1 MEGAVRG
8 LDALERVSRSVRA
21 AGGGRSGQGSLLP
34 AAVCRASRVTLAY
47 PRAVVAEDGESK
59 EPVRVRQPVAGL
71 VAAGVAAGIA
81 RRQGRAFGKALTL
94 GPSVRA
100 ALRPP
105 LCAEEIRHRPVPRPA
120 VREYYVGDK
129 ATWVRGISSRPSGS
143 RGLHRGL
150 GVGHRR
156 QRG

>member
-1 MEGAVRG
+1 M
-8 LDALERVSRSVRA
+8 
-21 AGGGRSGQGSLLP
+21 LP
-34 AAVCRASRVTLAY
+34 AAVCRATRVTLAY

-120 VREYYVGDK
+120 VREYYVGDE
-129 ATWVRGISSRPSGS
+129 AAWVRGISSRPSGS
-143 RGLHRGL
+143 RGLHRGP